1 MRKIRH
7 ITDHELAKLLRDNG
21 AINNFKKEGNTNTW
35 RNDDGKLIA
44 IAFYD
49 NAKCIR
55 QVYLPDYVKYTEKP
69 LIKTN
74 AKNKI
79 EEQSS

>member
-69 LIKTN
+69 LINTMYTK
-74 AKNKI
+74 KNRRT
-79 EEQSS
+79 SS